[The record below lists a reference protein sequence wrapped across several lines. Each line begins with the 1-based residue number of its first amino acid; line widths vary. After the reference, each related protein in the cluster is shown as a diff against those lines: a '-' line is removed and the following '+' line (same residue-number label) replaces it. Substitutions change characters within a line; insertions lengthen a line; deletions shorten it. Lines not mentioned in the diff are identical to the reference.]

1 LISALITLSPPG
13 GWVLTARSAEFRI
26 TENEKATYHRIRLKL
41 QTLPKLG
48 AL

>member
-1 LISALITLSPPG
+1 VTHP
-13 GWVLTARSAEFRI
+13 RI

-41 QTLPKLG
+41 QTLPKLE